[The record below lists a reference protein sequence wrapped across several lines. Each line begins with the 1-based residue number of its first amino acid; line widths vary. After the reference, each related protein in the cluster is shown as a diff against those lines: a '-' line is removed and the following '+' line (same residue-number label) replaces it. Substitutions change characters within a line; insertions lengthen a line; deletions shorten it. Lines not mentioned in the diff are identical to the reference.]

1 MEDGPAQ
8 TAPAARSTA
17 FAQVHAAPSAHASAI
32 TAVKFSPTGRVLAS
46 CSSDRLVKLWGGE
59 GSGSGAPLATLAGHA
74 QGVSDVAW
82 DPDGA
87 FLASASDDT
96 TIRIWDAATVRGV
109 VGEGK
114 KNGARAAPCAPPRT
128 TCL

>member
-1 MEDGPAQ
+1 MTWRDRNQASTQEDGYRIYRD
-8 TAPAARSTA
+8 T
-17 FAQVHAAPSAHASAI
+17 V
-32 TAVKFSPTGRVLAS
+32 VLDLDA
-46 CSSDRLVKLWGGE
+46 LP
-59 GSGSGAPLATLAGHA
+59 APLATLAGHA

-114 KNGARAAPCAPPRT
+114 KSGARAAPCAPPRT